1 LLERTGRD
9 AVPEF
14 TITLTDDEAGQL
26 RELADHWRET
36 LEEALR
42 RVVKEGIDI
51 AMMEK
56 ANDEQHANST
66 PRQYG
71 PSGDLDDDIPF

>member
-1 LLERTGRD
+1 MTQQ
-9 AVPEF
+9 F
-14 TITLTDDEAGQL
+14 TVTLTGEQAEEL
-26 RELADHWRET
+26 RQLADHWRET

-42 RVVKEGIDI
+42 RVVKEGLDL
-51 AMMEK
+51 AMMVK
-56 ANDEQHANST
+56 ANDDEQTNPR